1 MKNYIFNLETT
12 KIELHFEKSE
22 YDALPED
29 KRSLLK
35 SNFLWSSKGHC
46 WVSRCKEPNLY
57 RAKAA
62 ARELGF
68 VEEERQGERLSYVE
82 QVEQQAARAED
93 RADRYE
99 GYAASASGR
108 AAQLQESLTSMRG
121 DIAFFTQPNINSSA
135 GRAFTN
141 QRDRLYARYER
152 GFTEYRKSEHFLS
165 KAAAAR
171 DTASAEKF
179 KDKGYLDRRIKECEK
194 EISKR
199 QNTIVG
205 YEEVLYALDNGEEKT
220 KYDGTPYTAE
230 EVTAWIE
237 RQLELIEVA
246 MDKLG
251 YLLNCLDELGGIAFN
266 QGNIEVGYI
275 VSIGRRDRVEVIGK
289 GPKNITYKILTGGA
303 AGMTLT
309 AAYAEITE
317 IIQATKREAEKHPYE
332 VGERYTAQRISFDP
346 HTSRITSTPVEY
358 EIVKAS
364 DTTIQLKE
372 VGTDSKPI
380 TRKPRKRWNGAWM
393 FSIDDRHDNTFYKT
407 KEAAG

>member
-22 YDALPED
+22 YDALTD
-29 KRSLLK
+29 AQKALLK
-35 SNFLWSSKGHC
+35 SNFLWSRVGSC

-68 VEEERQGERLSYVE
+68 TEEERQGERLSYGE
-82 QVEQQAARAED
+82 QLERQTARAED

-99 GYAASASGR
+99 GYAANASGR
-108 AAQLQESLTSMRG
+108 AEQLQKPLNDMHG

-152 GFTEYRKSEHFLS
+152 GFEEYRKSEYFR
-165 KAAAAR
+165 ARAETAR
-171 DTASAEKF
+171 DTASAAKF

-194 EISKR
+194 EIRKR
-199 QNTIVG
+199 QQHIVG
-205 YEEVLYALDNGEEKT
+205 YEETLFALDSGEEKT
-220 KYDGTPYTAE
+220 KYDGTPYTVE

-246 MDKLG
+246 MDKQG

-266 QGNIEVGYI
+266 KDNIQVGYI
-275 VSIGRRDRVEVIGK
+275 VRVKTWGKVEVIGK
-289 GPKNITYKILTGGA
+289 GPVNISYRILTGGA
-303 AGMTLT
+303 AGMGGTV
-309 AAYAEITE
+309 AYAEITE
-317 IIQATKREAEKHPYE
+317 IVQADKHGPEKHPFE
-332 VGERYTAQRISFDP
+332 VGERFSVRRVTYNPKFTE
-346 HTSRITSTPVEY
+346 TTVEY
-358 EIVKAS
+358 EIVKRS
-364 DTTIQLKE
+364 DTTIQLQE

-380 TRKPRKRWNGAWM
+380 TRKPRKCGNGSWK
-393 FSIDDRHDNTFYKT
+393 FSIDDRLGNTFYKA
-407 KEAAG
+407 KEGAT

>member
-1 MKNYIFNLETT
+1 MKTYIFNLETT

-29 KRSLLK
+29 KKALLK
-35 SNFLWSSKGHC
+35 RNFLWSRAGQC

-68 VEEERQGERLSYVE
+68 TEEERQGERLSYGE
-82 QVEQQAARAED
+82 QVEQRMERAEA
-93 RADRYE
+93 RADRYDD
-99 GYAASASGR
+99 YAANASGR
-108 AAQLQESLTSMRG
+108 AAQLQAPLTSMHG
-121 DIAFFTQPNINSSA
+121 DIAFFTQPNINSAA
-135 GRAFTN
+135 GRTFTN
-141 QRDRLYARYER
+141 YRERLYARYER
-152 GFTEYRKSEHFLS
+152 GFDEYRKSEYFRS
-165 KAAAAR
+165 RAATAR
-171 DTASAEKF
+171 DTASGGEF
-179 KDKGYLDRRIKECEK
+179 QDKGYLDRRIQECEK
-194 EISKR
+194 AIRDR
-199 QNTIVG
+199 QKTVAR
-205 YEEVLYALDNGEEKT
+205 YEAILDALDSGEEKN
-220 KYDGTPYTAE
+220 KLDGTPCTAE

-237 RQLELIEVA
+237 RELELLEVV

-251 YLLNCLDELGGIAFN
+251 YLQNCLDELGGITFN
-266 QGNIEVGYI
+266 QGNIQVGYI

-317 IIQATKREAEKHPYE
+317 IIQADKREAEKHPFE
-332 VGERYTAQRISFDP
+332 VGERFTAQRVTYDDP
-346 HTSRITSTPVEY
+346 RSHKSTVTAVEY
-358 EIVKAS
+358 EIVKAT
-364 DTTIQLKE
+364 DTTIRLKE

-393 FSIDDRHDNTFYKT
+393 FSIDSWHENTFYKEGGT
-407 KEAAG
+407 A